1 MNNLKMSE
9 CVEYLTSNEELNYVL
24 IQKIEIEG
32 VNCGKNEK

>member
-1 MNNLKMSE
+1 MILKNS
-9 CVEYLTSNEELNYVL
+9 SNEELNYVL

>member
-1 MNNLKMSE
+1 MYIIKIILLKKIVS
-9 CVEYLTSNEELNYVL
+9 SNEELNYVL